1 MLVRHRSAVEERFRD
16 LYDGHYRRV
25 LGYALRRT
33 STPATAEDVVAEV
46 FLVAWRRIGDVPV
59 GDDAIAWLLAVARR
73 VLANTRRG
81 DARRDRLVRRLR
93 QSVPPERFAAEIEDA
108 LTAREEH
115 AAVLSAVGRLG
126 PGDAELLQL
135 LAWEQLS
142 HAQAAVV
149 LGCSVNAVA
158 IRLHRARHRLADE
171 LAKGN
176 PPAGHSTSEPMPPP
190 NRKPLQP

>member
-1 MLVRHRSAVEERFRD
+1 MRDHSAVEERFRE

-33 STPATAEDVVAEV
+33 SHPAAAEDVVAEV

-59 GDDAIAWLLAVARR
+59 VDDEAIGWLLGAARR

-81 DARRDRLVRRLR
+81 DARRDRLLGRLR
-93 QSVPPERFAAEIEDA
+93 QCVPAEAIAAEVDAA
-108 LTAREEH
+108 LTARDEH
-115 AAVLSAVGRLG
+115 GAVLAAVGRLR
-126 PGDAELLQL
+126 PDDAEVLQL

-142 HAQAAVV
+142 HAQAALV

-171 LAKGN
+171 LAKEGG
-176 PPAGHSTSEPMPPP
+176 PAGHSLSTTMSSPRE
-190 NRKPLQP
+190 KPSHP